1 MCLGVFQG
9 GGRWVACSSL
19 LAPKWLVWVFWSIC
33 WVRVGVWGVTV
44 RKESSMS
51 SEIRIVRIDTRHGYF
66 ESSLSLLNSS
76 FVSDERREEEELRVL
91 VDGGS
96 IFSFNVVECG
106 GERVGLITT
115 WNFGKFIYVEHFAVE
130 ASMRN
135 RGVGCRVLGMLR
147 EMSGLPVLVEVEP
160 EGSSVEAGRR
170 IRFYQR
176 AGFEAWTTPYIQPPY
191 GRGKS
196 AVPMLLMANGI
207 EETLENS
214 QIVKALL
221 YKHVYK
227 VKSVDFPHV
236 F

>member
-1 MCLGVFQG
+1 MCVGGFRCCRCLGGVILGCVG
-9 GGRWVACSSL
+9 GESL
-19 LAPKWLVWVFWSIC
+19 
-33 WVRVGVWGVTV
+33 GVWD
-44 RKESSMS
+44 KESSMS
-51 SEIRIVRIDTRHGYF
+51 SEVRIVRIDTRHGYF
-66 ESSLSLLNSS
+66 EPSLALMESS

-91 VDGGS
+91 VDGGLL
-96 IFSFNVVECG
+96 FSFNVVEVD
-106 GERVGLITT
+106 GERAGLITT

-130 ASMRN
+130 PSLRG
-135 RGVGCRVLGMLR
+135 RGVGSRVLEELR
-147 EMSGLPVLVEVEP
+147 GVSGLPVLLEVEP
-160 EGSSVEAGRR
+160 ESVSEEACRR

-176 AGFEAWTTPYIQPPY
+176 SGFETWTTPYIQPPY